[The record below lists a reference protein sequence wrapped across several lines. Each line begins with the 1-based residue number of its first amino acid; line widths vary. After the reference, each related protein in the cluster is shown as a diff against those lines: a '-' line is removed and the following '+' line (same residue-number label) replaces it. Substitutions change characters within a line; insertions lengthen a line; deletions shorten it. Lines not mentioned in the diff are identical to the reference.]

1 MGRISP
7 PETARIARLQ
17 AAAILFFWAVLRKR
31 TNGGISCRSE
41 TEHRLNSSLISK
53 VEKSRRYAEE
63 PERVRFQE
71 FEVVFRGENAE
82 HLVTMRGTEFTDTSH
97 SFQTLGTSS
106 HIMAL
111 QKILAPMLTDDQQT
125 AGAPFSFGPQSSAYI
140 SQVEKA
146 RNYAAEPDRIKFKS
160 FKATLRGSHEDHQ
173 ITMQGE
179 EFHCDCH
186 GFQNHGTCAHVM
198 ALQKILA
205 DMLTEDQRTA
215 GQPFSF
221 SGAA

>member
-1 MGRISP
+1 MGRTNS
-7 PETARIARLQ
+7 PETVQVARLN
-17 AAAILFFWAVLRKR
+17 AAAILFFWVLLRKR
-31 TNGGISCRSE
+31 TNDGNSSRNE
-41 TEHRLNSSLISK
+41 TEHRLNSSFISK
-53 VEKSRRYAEE
+53 VEKARRYAEE

-71 FEVVFRGENAE
+71 FDVEFRGENST
-82 HLVTMRGTEFTDTSH
+82 HRVTMRGTEFTDTSH

-111 QKILAPMLTDDQQT
+111 QKVLAPMLTDDQQT
-125 AGAPFSFGPQSSAYI
+125 AGEPFTFGQQSSAYI

-146 RNYAAEPDRIKFKS
+146 RNYAAEPDRIKFLS
-160 FKATLRGSHEDHQ
+160 FKATLRGSHDIHQ
-173 ITMQGE
+173 ISLHGE
-179 EFHCDCH
+179 EFDCDCH

-205 DMLTEDQRTA
+205 DMLTEEQRTA

-221 SGAA
+221 SGAL